1 METSNTLHNLTAVED
16 CLKTLTAVPNR
27 AQSRRGSFTGW
38 LSRGQQPSNRQRHFH
53 ISSSILNQ
61 GCNSLTQAV
70 APLNRPKQ
78 TWIKWMAALTGG
90 DNLNR
95 VETPSNN
102 SLQRQRPSQTI
113 QTVHDSHEKISSS
126 PKTVTSSKRQRRTV
140 HSSRWQPQEDKL
152 HPQHSPLK
160 QRQFPHS

>member
-1 METSNTLHNLTAVED
+1 MATSNTSQDLISVTN
-16 CLKTLTAVPNR
+16 KP
-27 AQSRRGSFTGW
+27 QSSRGSVTGW
-38 LSRGQQPSNRQRHFH
+38 LNRGRQWHPH
-53 ISSSILNQ
+53 ISSNILNQ
-61 GCNSLTQAV
+61 GSNSLTQA
-70 APLNRPKQ
+70 ATPLNRPKE
-78 TWIKWMAALTGG
+78 TLIKWMETLTGN

-102 SLQRQRPSQTI
+102 SLHRQRPSQTI
-113 QTVHDSHEKISSS
+113 QIVHDSHEKISSS

-140 HSSRWQPQEDKL
+140 HSSRWQPQEDEQ